1 MPAPANRLPEP
12 GTGAA
17 HNRRS
22 LRIALV
28 GNPNSGKTTL
38 FNALTGLR
46 QKVGNYPGVTVEKKE
61 GEYRWEGGSVRV
73 LDLPGT
79 YSLKAASDDER
90 VVRDVLLKLQHSE
103 DIDLAVI
110 VVDASH
116 LERNLFLATQ
126 VIDLGLPVVLALTM
140 NDEAQRSGAPVET
153 ARLAEALGA
162 PVVEVL
168 APRLEGI
175 DNLKQA
181 IAGHAGSAS
190 PPPPWRI
197 GEQVLEKVDEL
208 AGVLEAARPG
218 AQGLLREAALQILLD
233 DHDEHPLIELS
244 GVHAAAHRLRDELE
258 TAGVNWRQ
266 AEATGRYHWIRDVA
280 AAARQPA
287 RRFAQ
292 NAHDRLDRM
301 LTHPVFGLAVF
312 VLVMGVVFQAVFS
325 WSGPFM
331 GWIESLFTWLGGL
344 VSQALPAGPLRGLLV
359 DGVIGG
365 VGGVVIFLPQILLL
379 FLFVAVLE
387 DSGYMARA
395 AFLMN
400 RHMRRAG
407 LSGRAFIPLLTGFAC
422 SIPAIMATRAIANRR
437 DRLVT
442 ILVVP
447 FISCGA
453 RLPVYTLMIG
463 AFIPATLITRFLP
476 GFTWQGLTL
485 WAAYLFSLA
494 VAVTAAWALRKTV
507 LPGETQP
514 FILELPPYRWPNLRT
529 VLTSMWER
537 GRVFLTQAG
546 TIILAINILLW
557 FLLSLPA
564 NPPLNDQNWERARS
578 AERNWRY
585 LDEDLDTYLAK
596 IERTN
601 QLECSYA
608 GQLGKLIEPVIKPLG
623 FDWKIGIGIIGSFAA
638 REVFVSTMAVIY
650 GMGADEDAEDSAF
663 HERLQRERDPRTGQP
678 VYNMLVA
685 INLIIYFI
693 LACQCM
699 ATIAIVRRETGG
711 WKWAL
716 FMLAYMTGTAWVVCF
731 VFYQITSRIWPG
743 LAGGAA

>member
-1 MPAPANRLPEP
+1 MPALTNKPPETSQASVAPAAPV
-12 GTGAA
+12 
-17 HNRRS
+17 
-22 LRIALV
+22 LRVALV

-38 FNALTGLR
+38 FNALTGLH

-61 GEYRWEGGSVRV
+61 GEYAWQGRRVRL

-90 VVRDVLLKLQHSE
+90 LVRDVFLGLQHE
-103 DIDLAVI
+103 VPQVDLAVI

-126 VIDLGLPVVLALTM
+126 MMDLGLPVVIALTM
-140 NDEAQRSGAPVET
+140 NDEAKRSGTPVET
-153 ARLAEALGA
+153 ARLAEALQA
-162 PVVEVL
+162 PVVEIY
-168 APRLEGI
+168 APRLTGI
-175 DNLKQA
+175 EILKQA
-181 IAGHAGSAS
+181 IAGSAGRVP

-197 GEQVLEKVDEL
+197 GEQVLGKIDEL
-208 AGVLEAARPG
+208 ATVLEAARPG
-218 AQGLLREAALQILLD
+218 PQGLLREAALQILLD
-233 DHDEHPLIELS
+233 DHDSHPLIDQP
-244 GVHAAAHRLRDELE
+244 GVHDCAHRLRDELE
-258 TAGVNWRQ
+258 AAGINWRQ
-266 AEATGRYHWIRDVA
+266 AEATGRYHWIREVVA
-280 AAARQPA
+280 QAHKPA
-287 RRFAQ
+287 PRYRV
-292 NAHDRLDRM
+292 NTHDRIDRV

-312 VLVMGVVFQAVFS
+312 ILVMGVVFQAVFS

-331 GWIESLFTWLGGL
+331 DAIDAAFGGL
-344 VSQALPAGPLRGLLV
+344 GDLVASGVPAGPLQGLLV
-359 DGVIGG
+359 DGMVGG

-379 FLFVAVLE
+379 FLFVAILE

-407 LSGRAFIPLLTGFAC
+407 LHGRAFIPLLTGFAC

-463 AFIPATLITRFLP
+463 AFIPAAVITRFLP

-494 VAVTAAWALRKTV
+494 AAVTAAWALRKTV

-564 NPPLNDQNWERARS
+564 NPPLSPAIA
-578 AERNWRY
+578 AEMEKAQAALTGAELESR
-585 LDEDLDTYLAK
+585 LEQLAN
-596 IERTN
+596 TN
-601 QLECSYA
+601 QLQNSIA
-608 GQLGKLIEPVIKPLG
+608 GRLGRLIEPVIAPLG

-650 GMGADEDAEDSAF
+650 GMGAEEEAADAAF
-663 HERLQRERDPRTGQP
+663 HERLQRERDPHTGKP
-678 VYNMLVA
+678 VYNILVA
-685 INLIIYFI
+685 INLILYFI

-699 ATIAIVRRETGG
+699 ATIAIVKRETQS

-716 FMLAYMTGTAWVVCF
+716 FMLAYMTGTAWIACF
-731 VFYQITSRIWPG
+731 GFYQITSRIWPG
-743 LAGGAA
+743 LLG

>member
-1 MPAPANRLPEP
+1 MPATARPPEP
-12 GTGAA
+12 EATP
-17 HNRRS
+17 RP
-22 LRIALV
+22 LRVALV

-61 GEYRWEGGSVRV
+61 GEYTWQGRRVRL

-90 VVRDVLLKLQHSE
+90 VVRDVLLSLQRE
-103 DIDLAVI
+103 EQPVDLAVI

-126 VIDLGLPVVLALTM
+126 VMDLGLPVVLVLTM
-140 NDEAQRSGAPVET
+140 NDEAEKSGLPVET
-153 ARLAEALGA
+153 ARLADALHA
-162 PVVEVL
+162 PVVEVY
-168 APRLEGI
+168 APRLTGI

-181 IAGHAGSAS
+181 IAGSAGRV
-190 PPPPWRI
+190 PPAPPWRI
-197 GEQVLEKVDEL
+197 GEQVLGKIDEL

-218 AQGLLREAALQILLD
+218 PQGLLREAALQILLD
-233 DHDEHPLIELS
+233 DHDSHPLIELPD
-244 GVHAAAHRLRDELE
+244 VHDCAHRLRAELE
-258 TAGVNWRQ
+258 AAGVNWRQ
-266 AEATGRYHWIRDVA
+266 AEATGRYHWIREVVA
-280 AAARQPA
+280 GARLPA
-287 RRFAQ
+287 PRYQ
-292 NAHDRLDRM
+292 ENAHDRLDHV
-301 LTHPVFGLAVF
+301 LTHPVVGLAVF
-312 VLVMGVVFQAVFS
+312 ILVMGVVFQAVFS

-331 GWIESLFTWLGGL
+331 EAIDSLFGWLGGL
-344 VSQALPAGPLRGLLV
+344 VAAWVPAGPLQGLLV
-359 DGVIGG
+359 DGVVGG

-379 FLFVAVLE
+379 FLFVAILE

-407 LSGRAFIPLLTGFAC
+407 LHGRAFIPLLTGFAC

-463 AFIPATLITRFLP
+463 AFIPAAAITRLLP

-485 WAAYLFSLA
+485 WLAYLFSLA
-494 VAVTAAWALRKTV
+494 TAITAAWALRKTV

-529 VLTSMWER
+529 VFTSMWER

-564 NPPLNDQNWERARS
+564 NPPLSPAVAAEIAQAQATLSGAELEARV
-578 AERNWRY
+578 A
-585 LDEDLDTYLAK
+585 
-596 IERTN
+596 
-601 QLECSYA
+601 QLEGANQIQSSIA
-608 GQLGKLIEPVIKPLG
+608 GRLGKLIEPVIAPLG

-650 GMGADEDAEDSAF
+650 GMGEDEEAKDMAF
-663 HERLQRERDPRTGQP
+663 YERLQRERDPHTGKP

-699 ATIAIVRRETGG
+699 ATIAIVKRETAS

-716 FMLAYMTGTAWVVCF
+716 FMLAYMTGTAWIVCCA
-731 VFYQITSRIWPG
+731 FYQAASHIWPG
-743 LAGGAA
+743 LVAGAA